1 MAFFRRFLLGLYLVV
16 LSSCQSTTIK
26 PDSNLSSTEFQN
38 ELSADDRVR
47 WLNERWNYLRSF
59 YQVVEEPYFGKTEND
74 GSCETRSVDEVADLD
89 NKLFI
94 AKSARVRTNAAG
106 VLGLCSQQDQT
117 HLMRIVFLACKN
129 SARQFDLKRICQ
141 EGQCPVDSSQLRQL
155 CKSER
160 AN

>member
-1 MAFFRRFLLGLYLVV
+1 MRLLLASYLAV
-16 LSSCQSTTIK
+16 LCSCQSVPVK
-26 PDSNLSSTEFQN
+26 LDPNLSSAEFQN

-106 VLGLCSQQDQT
+106 VLGLCSPHDQT
-117 HLMRIVFLACKN
+117 HLMRIIFLACKN
-129 SARQFDLKRICQ
+129 SSKQFDLKRICQ
-141 EGQCPVDSSQLRQL
+141 EGQCSVDPSQLRQL
-155 CKSER
+155 CKGER